1 MAQYN
6 VGRVRGSY
14 IHYINGQTDVP
25 LNALL
30 DDMGIDT
37 STWDVYKFDGNAW
50 IYIDNIHGVAA
61 GFDTPSASATTLAAG
76 SQATVS
82 VSASGPDTA
91 KKFDFTFGI
100 PGSPIVTA
108 TVDNS
113 EADLVGQAHV
123 EVTNTGSTYAPNFEF
138 AFKQLQGVGVQTIAV
153 TYQQGDS
160 ATVVPTGT
168 WSDTPVEADPG
179 KYLWTRYIFN
189 KTDGTNATA
198 YSVARQGSPSDIV
211 NVTALEGLGTNWLQ
225 YLQQP
230 FLTGNVP
237 IEGNL
242 TVSGDLTAQGDTL
255 LEDTTVNNLV
265 IQGNVTQQG
274 QSFITEAE
282 TVEVK
287 DNMLVLN
294 NGETGAGVTAG
305 QAGIEI
311 DRGTSN
317 PFFFVFNEDSDR
329 FEVGTSG
336 DLQPVMLRD
345 TEANL
350 TDTNILV
357 WDAANKRAVTS
368 SVNINNLTQLNLDT
382 PGSFDDRGYLV
393 TKVEGNTITGRWL
406 TADDINGVTH
416 PWFREYLSLQVYAT
430 IDWDRYYS
438 IFNVDSE
445 ETIKFGGTGD
455 RYTVNYAYVSSG
467 TNTSNSS
474 EILKVYPTNI
484 TFGNEPLAVWG
495 DSSASAYD
503 TYKLYRR
510 NLVVNNLE
518 WTVLS
523 TTNATIPKFYAPESA
538 GSNGQILQCDGTSI
552 PKWVDKSVTIAQIS
566 NLNSGWDNL
575 LADTPSVY
583 VTRWPKV
590 SEVTGL
596 QDALDA
602 KADSADLSSYMPKSG
617 GRFTGPISFQGS
629 SLSESTSLTSFL
641 GVSTF
646 ASGGQVYYISAT
658 DLRTAIGAVS
668 TSAMNTAIS
677 NAVDDLGTLTITG
690 AGSGTYN
697 PSNGNTTINIASY
710 SLPTASSSTL
720 GGIKVGAGLSI
731 NSSGVLSATGG
742 GQADSVD
749 WSNITNIP
757 DWVDSDTKPSYSYSE
772 ISGSV
777 PASDLPVAT
786 SSALGGVRIGFP
798 ESGKNYPVELND
810 DNQMFVNVPW
820 TDTNTNYYPT
830 DLTWTNGT
838 TAGPVPTIAMNA
850 GGNITGNAIPAASLN
865 NSGVLTTG
873 EQTIGGAKTFS
884 QTITTHTIVPQTNS
898 SYSIGTSSNK
908 YAYIYA
914 NTFYGTLSGNASTA
928 TSATTASRLGSSDIG
943 SSTKP
948 IYLDGGSPTASTST
962 VGNAARP
969 VYLNAGTIT
978 ALSATEGSST
988 KPVYLNGGTLAEC
1001 GSTLSV
1007 GITGNAASATSA
1019 SHADE
1024 VDGYHIVV
1032 DTALPSSPD
1041 SSTIYFITD

>member
-14 IHYINGQTDVP
+14 IHYITSQTDVP

-30 DDMGIDT
+30 DDMGINT

-82 VSASGPDTA
+82 VSSSGPDTA

-100 PGSPIVTA
+100 PGSPTVTA
-108 TVDNS
+108 SVDNS
-113 EADLVGQAHV
+113 EANLVGQAHV
-123 EVTNTGSTYAPNFEF
+123 EITNTGTTYAPNFEF

-198 YSVARQGSPSDIV
+198 YSVARQGSPSDII

-287 DNMLVLN
+287 DNMITLN

-368 SVNINNLTQLNLDT
+368 SVNVENLTLNFET
-382 PGSFDDRGYLV
+382 KTTGSERGYLI
-393 TKVEGNTITGRWL
+393 TKAEGNTITGRWL
-406 TADDINGVTH
+406 KGDDINGFTH

-445 ETIKFGGTGD
+445 ETIKFGGKGD
-455 RYTVNYAYVSSG
+455 RYTVDYAYVSSG
-467 TNTSNSS
+467 TNTADST

-495 DSSASAYD
+495 DSNASAYD

-518 WTVLS
+518 WTVIS

-538 GSNGQILQCDGTSI
+538 GSNGQILQSDGTSI
-552 PKWVDKSVTIAQIS
+552 PKWADKSVTLSQIS
-566 NLNSGWDNL
+566 DLNGGWDTWLSTIPPKAFESINSFTGNRAVITDANGVLVSSPITNTEL
-575 LADTPSVY
+575 LALDGISTSQTIQAQLNGKLSLSGGNITGSLTISGNAVATQSW
-583 VTRWPKV
+583 VTNQNY
-590 SEVTGL
+590 L
-596 QDALDA
+596 Q
-602 KADSADLSSYMPKSG
+602 SADLSNYV
-617 GRFTGPISFQGS
+617 TT
-629 SLSESTSLTSFL
+629 ST
-641 GVSTF
+641 
-646 ASGGQVYYISAT
+646 
-658 DLRTAIGAVS
+658 
-668 TSAMNTAIS
+668 MNTAIS
-677 NAVDDLGTLTITG
+677 NAIDDLGTLTITG

-697 PSNGNTTINIASY
+697 PNNGNTTINIASY

-742 GQADSVD
+742 GQADSVAWENVTD
-749 WSNITNIP
+749 KPSTFPPSSHTHTASQISDITATAAEINKLDGATVTTSEINLLDGKSSSNFVPDVSTNSQVLISAGGGPMWSSSIPQGSSMITNLQG
-757 DWVDSDTKPSYSYSE
+757 YAE
-772 ISGSV
+772 GS
-777 PASDLPVAT
+777 STSTLT
-786 SSALGGVRIGFP
+786 SSMTLNEALASLQNQVQAKLPLAGGT
-798 ESGKNYPVELND
+798 
-810 DNQMFVNVPW
+810 M
-820 TDTNTNYYPT
+820 T
-830 DLTWTNGT
+830 
-838 TAGPVPTIAMNA
+838 
-850 GGNITGNAIPAASLN
+850 GNITSRSIIPYTN
-865 NSGVLTTG
+865 NSYNLGSSAAMYN
-873 EQTIGGAKTFS
+873 TIYATTFS
-884 QTITTHTIVPQTNS
+884 
-898 SYSIGTSSNK
+898 G
-908 YAYIYA
+908 
-914 NTFYGTLSGNASTA
+914 TA
-928 TSATTASRLGSSDIG
+928 TSANRATTWGPAGSS
-943 SSTKP
+943 
-948 IYLDGGSPTASTST
+948 Y
-962 VGNAARP
+962 N
-969 VYLNAGTIT
+969 
-978 ALSATEGSST
+978 
-988 KPVYLNGGTLAEC
+988 
-1001 GSTLSV
+1001 
-1007 GITGNAASATSA
+1007 
-1019 SHADE
+1019 
-1024 VDGYHIVV
+1024 IVV
-1032 DTALPSSPD
+1032 TTALPSSPD

>member
-14 IHYINGQTDVP
+14 IHYITSQTDVP

-30 DDMGIDT
+30 DDMGINT

-82 VSASGPDTA
+82 VSSSGPDTA

-100 PGSPIVTA
+100 PGSPTVTA
-108 TVDNS
+108 SVDNS
-113 EADLVGQAHV
+113 EANLVGQAHV
-123 EVTNTGSTYAPNFEF
+123 EVTNTGTTYAPNFEF

-198 YSVARQGSPSDIV
+198 YSVARQGSPSDTV

-287 DNMLVLN
+287 DNMITLN

-317 PFFFVFNEDSDR
+317 PFFFVFN
-329 FEVGTSG
+329 

-368 SVNINNLTQLNLDT
+368 SVNVENLTLNFET
-382 PGSFDDRGYLV
+382 KTTGSERGYLI
-393 TKVEGNTITGRWL
+393 TKAEGNTITGRWL
-406 TADDINGVTH
+406 RGDDINGFTH

-445 ETIKFGGTGD
+445 ETIKFGGKGD
-455 RYTVNYAYVSSG
+455 RYTVDYAYVSSG
-467 TNTSNSS
+467 TNTADSA

-495 DSSASAYD
+495 DTNAAAYD

-510 NLVVNNLE
+510 SLVINDSD

-523 TTNATIPKFYAPESA
+523 TTNATIPKFYAPTGP
-538 GSNGQILQCDGTSI
+538 GSNGQILQSDGTSV
-552 PKWVDKSVTIAQIS
+552 PKWVNKSVTIAQIS
-566 NLNSGWDNL
+566 DLNSGWDNL
-575 LADTPSVY
+575 LADTPSAY

-602 KADSADLSSYMPKSG
+602 KADSGDLSSYMPKSG
-617 GRFTGPISFQGS
+617 GRFTGPISFQS
-629 SLSESTSLTSFL
+629 SSISESASLTSFL

-646 ASGGQVYYISAT
+646 ASGGQVYYISAA

-677 NAVDDLGTLTITG
+677 NAIDDLGTLTITG

-710 SLPTASSSTL
+710 SLPTASSSVL
-720 GGIKVGAGLSI
+720 GGIKVGSGLTI

-742 GQADSVD
+742 GQADSVAWENVTD
-749 WSNITNIP
+749 KPSWIGS
-757 DWVDSDTKPSYSYSE
+757 SKPSYSYSE
-772 ISGSV
+772 ISGTI

-786 SSALGGVRIGFP
+786 STALGGVRIGFS

-810 DNQMFVNVPW
+810 NNQMFVNVPW

-838 TAGPVPTIAMNA
+838 TAGPVPTIVMNA
-850 GGNITGNAIPAASLN
+850 GGDKTGDAIPAASVN
-865 NSGVLTTG
+865 NSGVLTTAA
-873 EQTIGGAKTFS
+873 QTIGGAKTFNATMTTQS
-884 QTITTHTIVPQTNS
+884 ITPRSDGAYN
-898 SYSIGTSSNK
+898 IGASSNR
-908 YAYIYA
+908 YANIYA
-914 NTFYGTLSGNASTA
+914 DTFTGSLSGNASSA

-962 VGNAARP
+962 VGGIARP

-988 KPVYLNGGTLAEC
+988 KPVYLNGGTIAEC

>member
-14 IHYINGQTDVP
+14 IHYITSQTDVP

-30 DDMGIDT
+30 DDMGINT

-82 VSASGPDTA
+82 VSSSGPDTA

-100 PGSPIVTA
+100 PGSPTVTA
-108 TVDNS
+108 SVDNS
-113 EADLVGQAHV
+113 EANLVGQAHV
-123 EVTNTGSTYAPNFEF
+123 EVTNTGTTYAPNFEF

-287 DNMLVLN
+287 DNMITLN

-305 QAGIEI
+305 QSGIEI

-368 SVNINNLTQLNLDT
+368 SVNINNITELKLVN
-382 PGSFDDRGYLV
+382 GAGIGYLITDVDGSTISRRPIEV
-393 TKVEGNTITGRWL
+393 T
-406 TADDINGVTH
+406 DINGLFT
-416 PWFREYLSLQVYAT
+416 PYFRDGVSAYTKNSGNWHGEFRICSE
-430 IDWDRYYS
+430 
-438 IFNVDSE
+438 VDSQSCF
-445 ETIKFGGTGD
+445 FGGVGEGD
-455 RYTVNYAYVSSG
+455 IVDYAFISAGNNRYDST
-467 TNTSNSS
+467 
-474 EILKVYPTNI
+474 EILKVYPDNI
-484 TFGNEPLAVWG
+484 TFGDKTLAVWG
-495 DSSASAYD
+495 M
-503 TYKLYRR
+503 
-510 NLVVNNLE
+510 
-518 WTVLS
+518 S
-523 TTNATIPKFYAPESA
+523 TTYDDSFLYNKYLTINSTSYSVIGTN
-538 GSNGQILQCDGTSI
+538 GSEIPRIYTPANSGSDGQILQSDGTNV
-552 PKWVDKSVTIAQIS
+552 PKWADKSVTIAQIS
-566 NLNSGWDNL
+566 NLHSGWDTL
-575 LADTPSVY
+575 LAAAPSNQVL
-583 VTRWPKV
+583 RWPKV
-590 SEVTGL
+590 DEVTGL

-602 KADSADLSSYMPKSG
+602 KADSGDLSSYMPKSG
-617 GRFTGPISFQGS
+617 GRFTGPISFQSS

-646 ASGGQVYYISAT
+646 ASGGQVYYISAA

-677 NAVDDLGTLTITG
+677 NAIDDLGTLTITG

-697 PSNGNTTINIASY
+697 PNNSNTTINIASY
-710 SLPTASSSTL
+710 SLPTASSSVL
-720 GGIKVGAGLSI
+720 GGIKVGSGLTI

-742 GQADSVD
+742 GQADSVAWENVTD
-749 WSNITNIP
+749 KPSWIGS
-757 DWVDSDTKPSYSYSE
+757 SKPSYSYSE
-772 ISGSV
+772 ISGTI

-786 SSALGGVRIGFP
+786 STALGGVRIGFS

-810 DNQMFVNVPW
+810 NNQMFVNVPW

-838 TAGPVPTIAMNA
+838 TAGPVPTIVMNA
-850 GGNITGNAIPAASLN
+850 GGDKTGDAIPAASVN
-865 NSGVLTTG
+865 NSGVLTTAA
-873 EQTIGGAKTFS
+873 QTIGGAKTFNATMTTQS
-884 QTITTHTIVPQTNS
+884 ITPRSDGAYN
-898 SYSIGTSSNK
+898 IGASSNR
-908 YAYIYA
+908 YANIYA
-914 NTFYGTLSGNASTA
+914 DTFTGSLSGNASSA

-962 VGNAARP
+962 VGGIARP

-988 KPVYLNGGTLAEC
+988 KPVYLNGGTIAEC